1 MPAKS
6 STMYTL
12 NCSGRLLK
20 LDNPVVMGIINATPD
35 SFFADSR
42 VSLVE
47 AGVAKAVAMD
57 DAGATF
63 LDIGGQSTRPGAAKV
78 SPAEEADRVLP
89 LIAAVKAALP
99 HCFISVDTFYASVAR
114 QAVEAGACMV
124 NDVSG
129 GLADADMLPVVG
141 AMGVPYVC
149 MHMRGTHQNM
159 QQLTEYDDVVTDVL
173 DYFISRIGRCR
184 AAGIK
189 DVVADVGIGFSK
201 TITQNFT
208 LLRHLDT
215 FHVLGVPLLIGVS
228 RKSLIYRSLNIRPEE
243 ALNGSTVLHTVAL
256 QNGAHILRTHDVKE
270 AVETIELL
278 RMVQQPEPHMA
289 W

>member
-78 SPAEEADRVLP
+78 SPGEEADRVLP
-89 LIAAVKAALP
+89 LIAAVKTALP

-149 MHMRGTHQNM
+149 MHMRGTPQNM